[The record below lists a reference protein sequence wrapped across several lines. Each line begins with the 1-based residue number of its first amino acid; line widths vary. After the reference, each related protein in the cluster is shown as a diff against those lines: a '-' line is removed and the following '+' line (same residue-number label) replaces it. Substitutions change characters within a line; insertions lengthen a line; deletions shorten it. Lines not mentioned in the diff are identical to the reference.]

1 MWLKGQFDL
10 FWFWGQSTFA
20 TWNRQKSGI
29 FQVSMSYIYVT
40 KPWPA
45 GCELAIGSVPGRTNT
60 QGLEETE
67 EKVLPL

>member
-1 MWLKGQFDL
+1 MIYFDL
-10 FWFWGQSTFA
+10 QLEIVRKVEVFKLNT
-20 TWNRQKSGI
+20 
-29 FQVSMSYIYVT
+29 VT

-67 EKVLPL
+67 QKVLPL